1 MLAWVRTDCSAGAVF
16 MAGERE
22 VYFEFV
28 ILGNAVRVSAIC
40 SVTGVEVQVIGPA
53 GAARHDLERLA
64 LRKLERRLAEIDAP
78 PLPPAGRGGFTV

>member
-1 MLAWVRTDCSAGAVF
+1 
-16 MAGERE
+16 MAGSVEERE

-28 ILGNAVRVSAIC
+28 ALGNAVRVSAIC

-64 LRKLERRLAEIDAP
+64 LRKLVKRLAETNAP
-78 PLPPAGRGGFTV
+78 PLATGPRGGGFTV

>member
-1 MLAWVRTDCSAGAVF
+1 
-16 MAGERE
+16 MAGNAEERD

-28 ILGNAVRVSAIC
+28 ALGNVVRVSAIC

-64 LRKLERRLAEIDAP
+64 LRKLERRLAETDAP